1 VKQSPMMKVAE
12 VATGMEAELS
22 FHVKRS
28 PATPP
33 VVNVAGRMVSR
44 ETYTLACAGEKTRPT
59 MKLIILDRDGVINED
74 SDAYIKSPEEWNP
87 IPGSLEA
94 ITRLNHGGY
103 RVVIATNQSGIGR
116 GLLDLETLNQIH
128 RKMHRMVQEVGGLI
142 EAIFFCPDVDEANPF
157 RKPNPGML
165 LEIGRRLKCN
175 LQGAPVVGDSVRDI
189 RAARAANAWPL
200 LVRTGKGAR
209 TLEREAESC
218 ANVLVFDDL
227 ATVAE
232 YLTTDHE

>member
-1 VKQSPMMKVAE
+1 MR
-12 VATGMEAELS
+12 TEAS
-22 FHVKRS
+22 FHVKQHPGAP
-28 PATPP
+28 PA
-33 VVNVAGRMVSR
+33 VSFADRMVSR
-44 ETYTLACAGEKTRPT
+44 ETYSLACASEKTRPT

-94 ITRLNHGGY
+94 ITRLNHSGY
-103 RVVIATNQSGIGR
+103 RVVIATNQSGVGR
-116 GLLDLETLNQIH
+116 GLLDLETLHQIH

-142 EAIFFCPDVDEANPF
+142 EAVFFCPDVDEANPF

-165 LEIGRRLKCN
+165 LEISRRLKCS

-189 RAARAANAWPL
+189 RAARAANAWPM
-200 LVRTGKGAR
+200 LVRTGKGAK

-227 ATVAE
+227 AMVAA
-232 YLTTDHE
+232 YLAADHE